1 MFKYLVLF
9 FMANMTD
16 MAPQNDKTYKMHLNF
31 NNKYNFYSL
40 IDICYENAGS
50 SPELGGRG
58 RNTATLQKYNT
69 VGIKQ
74 GKYIF
79 EKLLPT
85 K

>member
-1 MFKYLVLF
+1 
-9 FMANMTD
+9 

-31 NNKYNFYSL
+31 NNECNFYSL

-50 SPELGGRG
+50 SPGLGGCG
-58 RNTATLQKYNT
+58 RNTATIQKYNT
-69 VGIKQ
+69 VGAQARECKD
-74 GKYIF
+74 IF